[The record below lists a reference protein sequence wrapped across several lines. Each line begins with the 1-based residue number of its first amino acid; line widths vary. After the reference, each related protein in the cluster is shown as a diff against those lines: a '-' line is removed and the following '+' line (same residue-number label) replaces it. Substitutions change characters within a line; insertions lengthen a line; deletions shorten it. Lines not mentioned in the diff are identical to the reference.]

1 MDDLKKGLI
10 FEGLA
15 SAELKDQT
23 NEVMSLEGMDITD
36 LENGTGYLNWDHS
49 NAPQDIIGK
58 VISAKKIFNDKDCE
72 TPNQKK
78 FWDQVKEPFLWIK
91 GEIFTEG
98 GPNEFEKAKQVAAL
112 MKRFSQYGLSPI
124 RLSVEGKVLQR
135 DGKDDKVLARTSV
148 SRVAVTA
155 RPCLKETRTEIVGE
169 SSVQKAIH
177 DLGLD
182 TLSKN
187 ELGSIPD
194 PTPISIEMNPTE
206 KALAALNSLK
216 KALSVGYGQA
226 LAPQART
233 GAAAMTKE
241 SFIVKARPIKL
252 KVKKKKKPQTT

>member
-1 MDDLKKGLI
+1 MEDLKKGLV

-23 NEVMSLEGMDITD
+23 NEVMSLEGMDISD

-58 VISAKKIFNDKDCE
+58 VLGAKKIFDEKDCE

-78 FWDQVKEPFLWIK
+78 FWDHVQEPFLWIK
-91 GEIFTEG
+91 GEVFTEG

-112 MKRFSQYGLSPI
+112 MKRFSHYGLSPI

-135 DGKDDKVLARTSV
+135 DGKDDKLLARTSV

-187 ELGSIPD
+187 ELSSIPD
-194 PTPISIEMNPTE
+194 STPISLELNP
-206 KALAALNSLK
+206 ADRAIAALQSLK

-233 GAAAMTKE
+233 GVSAMTKE
-241 SFIVKARPIKL
+241 NFTVKTRPIKI